1 MVCYSLVWFG
11 TVWYGL
17 VWFSMVWYK
26 EGGYMFLNVLEYSRT
41 FWMTP
46 KSFMVVGGWYICN
59 YIVYSGPDLLNLRLN
74 WRGPGRHLK
83 LTCGDGLDVNL
94 TLIVHE

>member
-46 KSFMVVGGWYICN
+46 KSFMVVGGCYICN

-74 WRGPGRHLK
+74 WRGPVG
-83 LTCGDGLDVNL
+83 
-94 TLIVHE
+94 I